1 MRAHKTAGLFKVRP
15 RAGPGFLPGWRRTVQ
30 IIKHMKTN
38 ALTVRSAP
46 SRIAR
51 VVVLAGL
58 CLHASLSWGA
68 VQDLVGRYVGAWTN
82 LTFGST
88 GKAVIEIQIT
98 GTDAALI
105 FNMDGYVFGIMDPP
119 EISMPGTVS
128 GDVILIDN
136 KGVGMFGDIKGRVDA
151 VQKTLMATLTN
162 IPGGFILSVTNEGTI
177 DGGVIRLNYTVLF
190 PGSPGP
196 TNPAH
201 GVMATALVPP
211 IAITSVQRQGNDV
224 LLAWSGGLEPFQVQT
239 RTNLTLDVWENAGGQ
254 TSLRASTIPVGAAS
268 QVFYRIAGQ

>member
-1 MRAHKTAGLFKVRP
+1 
-15 RAGPGFLPGWRRTVQ
+15 
-30 IIKHMKTN
+30 MKTN
-38 ALTVRSAP
+38 AYTVSSAPIRTVR
-46 SRIAR
+46 
-51 VVVLAGL
+51 VLVLAGL

-68 VQDLVGRYVGAWTN
+68 VQDLVGQYVGAWTN

-98 GTDAALI
+98 GTNAVLI
-105 FNMDGYVFGIMDPP
+105 FNMDGYVFGTTDPP
-119 EISMPGTVS
+119 VISMPGTVS

-151 VQKTLMATLTN
+151 VQKTLTATLTN
-162 IPGGFILSVTNEGTI
+162 IPGGSILSVTNVGTF

-190 PGSPGP
+190 PGPPGP

-201 GVMATALVPP
+201 GVMATTLVPP
-211 IAITSVQRQGNDV
+211 IAITGVRRQGSDV

-239 RTNLTLDVWENAGGQ
+239 RTNLTLDVWKNVGGQ
-254 TSLRASTIPVGAAS
+254 TPLRTSNIPVGAAS
-268 QVFYRIAGQ
+268 QTFYRVAGQ